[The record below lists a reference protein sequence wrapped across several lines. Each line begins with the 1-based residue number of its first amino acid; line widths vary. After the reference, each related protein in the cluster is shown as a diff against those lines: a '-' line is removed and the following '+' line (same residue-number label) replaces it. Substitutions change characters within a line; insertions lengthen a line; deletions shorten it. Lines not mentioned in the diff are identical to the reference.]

1 MIEFYVAI
9 SISVAFG
16 AMFFCGLAAS
26 YEDRKG
32 ARYSLLAILAAP
44 LWPIALVVAFP
55 LFVCWAFGGDDDD

>member
-1 MIEFYVAI
+1 MIEFYVGI

-16 AMFFCGLAAS
+16 AMFYCGLAAS

-44 LWPIALVVAFP
+44 LWPAALVVAF
-55 LFVCWAFGGDDDD
+55 LLLARWAFGSDDDD